1 MYNLF
6 NEKKKNHHKF
16 KLDVDGS
23 SCSNP
28 GRLGFG
34 GLLRNEAGSWLMSFS
49 GFAGVGTNLFARTVS
64 YQTWSSTILGPGLY

>member
-1 MYNLF
+1 MK
-6 NEKKKNHHKF
+6 KKKNHHKF

-49 GFAGVGTNLFARTVS
+49 GFAGVGTNL
-64 YQTWSSTILGPGLY
+64 LPEL